1 MKYIKPTYN
10 NEIIETADIVLTSI
24 IGGGEEGAKIE
35 ATSSTSA
42 KVSAS
47 VQSVLG
53 SLYN

>member
-1 MKYIKPTYN
+1 MKYIKPTYK
-10 NEIIETADIVLTSI
+10 NEVIKTFDIVLTSI
-24 IGGGEEGAKIE
+24 IGGEEGAKIE

-53 SLYN
+53 KLYQ

>member
-1 MKYIKPTYN
+1 MKYIKPTYK
-10 NEIIETADIVLTSI
+10 NEVIETSDIVLTSI
-24 IGGGEEGAKIE
+24 IGGGEAKIE

-53 SLYN
+53 SLYQ

>member
-1 MKYIKPTYN
+1 MKYIKPTYT
-10 NEIIETADIVLTSI
+10 NEVIETSDIVLTSI
-24 IGGGEEGAKIE
+24 IGGGEAKLE

-53 SLYN
+53 SLYR

>member
-1 MKYIKPTYN
+1 MKYVNPTYTK
-10 NEIIETADIVLTSI
+10 EEIETSDIVLTSI
-24 IGGGEEGAKIE
+24 IGGGEAKLE

-53 SLYN
+53 SLYK